1 MLRSTQQFHK
11 IFRKGEEIPVGL
23 GVGSDLVVG
32 GDIGCGAEADD
43 ARGHGAAPVTLHQW
57 FIF

>member
-1 MLRSTQQFHK
+1 MLPGTQQFHK
-11 IFRKGEEIPVGL
+11 IFRKGEEIPVGP

-32 GDIGCGAEADD
+32 GDIGCGAEADN